1 MEESEWG
8 NFGDDWGKEWWC
20 LVWVICEE
28 DEVMRK
34 LREIGVD
41 CVCGVWIRV
50 ECWCGI
56 VDIER
61 IWKLEV
67 NG

>member
-1 MEESEWG
+1 MEECKWG

-20 LVWVICEE
+20 LVRIVWEE

-34 LREIGVD
+34 LREICVD
-41 CVCGVWIRV
+41 CVGGVRIRV
-50 ECWCGI
+50 KCWWGI
-56 VDIER
+56 VDVEG

-67 NG
+67 DG